1 MVAPFQLNWPD
12 FVARYWRKQPVHFRK
27 LFPTEFLAKHDAFR
41 ILSAASKSANKPGEQ
56 VALRF
61 FVDKSYREFDA
72 RGFLPSN
79 DASIEDYTRRVTEA
93 LNGRG
98 FAVVLNKAHTWDIG
112 LWRQA
117 RGFVKGLYSEIGVPE
132 STDAVIWYS
141 RTEVTGFGVHED
153 PIDNL
158 LVMLDGRKRFRMWA
172 PEVLQRHP
180 HLVGHAGYESILGE
194 AQTFDLEPGDV
205 LYIPQGYYHVS
216 EAGSE
221 PALQLS
227 ILMAVHKHYWIES
240 IQRDATK
247 LIDSRLSKV
256 EKSQTIPSFQPDK
269 ARRSPEMPENLNTM
283 LEAFESIGTDLRL
296 AVSRK
301 WLARLSGLGLEAA
314 PKQEPR
320 ELKDTDTVWV
330 DPSEPVLFQVQ
341 EGQLLGAIYGHSFA
355 VQAHPKLVELFR
367 DLNSGQKYKVRE
379 LIKKHSG
386 EATVRKK
393 QYALDAA
400 FIRSML
406 GRLYSMR
413 AIQVEE
419 AAARPARSSTKL
431 PVKRATKPSAK
442 KRVRSE
448 AR

>member
-1 MVAPFQLNWPD
+1 MVAVPQMNWPD
-12 FVARYWRKQPVHFRK
+12 FVARYWRKEPVLFRK
-27 LFPTEFLAKHDAFR
+27 LFQPGFLAKGDAFR
-41 ILSAASKSANKPGEQ
+41 ILSAASKSANQPGEK
-56 VALRF
+56 VSLRF

-72 RGFLPSN
+72 RGFLPLN
-79 DASIEDYTRRVTEA
+79 DASFEEYTQRVTEA

-98 FAVVLNKAHTWDIG
+98 FAVVLNKAHTWDME
-112 LWRQA
+112 LWRRT
-117 RGFVKGLYSEIGVPE
+117 RGFVQGLYSEIGVPE

-172 PEVLQRHP
+172 PEVLQRNP
-180 HLVGHAGYESILGE
+180 QLLGHAGYESILGE

-221 PALQLS
+221 PALQVS

-256 EKSQTIPSFQPDK
+256 ERSQTIPVFQADK
-269 ARRSPEMPENLNTM
+269 ALRPPEMPGNLNTM
-283 LEAFESIGTDLRL
+283 LEAFESIGKDLRL

-301 WLARLSGLGLEAA
+301 WLARLSGLGLDAA
-314 PKQEPR
+314 AKQEAR
-320 ELKDTDTVWV
+320 EFKDTDTVWV
-330 DPSEPVLFQVQ
+330 DPSEPLLFQVQ

-355 VQAHPKLVELFR
+355 IQAHPKLIELFR
-367 DLNSGQKYKVRE
+367 ELNRGQRIKVRD

-386 EATVRKK
+386 EATVRRK
-393 QYALDAA
+393 QYTLDAQ
-400 FIRSML
+400 FIRALL

-413 AIQVEE
+413 ALQVEE
-419 AAARPARSSTKL
+419 AVARPARAT
-431 PVKRATKPSAK
+431 VKKPAK
-442 KRVRSE
+442 KRTRPE